1 MTVSFRTAVDPS
13 EPGGPRWR
21 VGLGAVVVLL
31 FVVLAVSVAVSA
43 FATRGGAADELVTVE
58 PSTGAEAVAGAATA
72 PPGGAPVVFVH
83 VHGRVAAPGLYELAQ
98 GARVVDVVAA
108 AGGFT
113 ADADQAAVNL
123 ARVLVDGE
131 QLRVPA
137 VGETVDDGAAG
148 GGDAAAGG
156 PVPGG
161 GAAAGGGAVD
171 LNLADD
177 AALQTLPGVGP
188 ATAAAILSWRD
199 ENGRFRSVD
208 DLLGVPG
215 IGPKTLE
222 ELRDRVRGCRPVA
235 SSTCGSGC
243 PGPWRGGGSR
253 SARPGPGCC
262 PSWQR
267 SPSSS
272 ASSQSPSWSWRGWAS
287 SRPGRCCWWSP

>member
-21 VGLGAVVVLL
+21 VGVGAVVVLL

-58 PSTGAEAVAGAATA
+58 PGTGAEAGAGAGTA
-72 PPGGAPVVFVH
+72 PPGGASVVFVH
-83 VHGRVAAPGLYELAQ
+83 VHGRVAAPGLYELPQ

-113 ADADQAAVNL
+113 AEADQAAVNL

-137 VGETVDDGAAG
+137 VGETVDDAVAG
-148 GGDAAAGG
+148 GGGATAGGPAAGG

-161 GAAAGGGAVD
+161 AAAVGGGAVD

-222 ELRDRVRGCRPVA
+222 KLRDRVRV
-235 SSTCGSGC
+235 
-243 PGPWRGGGSR
+243 
-253 SARPGPGCC
+253 
-262 PSWQR
+262 
-267 SPSSS
+267 
-272 ASSQSPSWSWRGWAS
+272 
-287 SRPGRCCWWSP
+287 